1 MNYTIS
7 VTRVQNEKFCISLT
21 YNSKR
26 YKYYNGKPI
35 GLFKSPNK
43 LPVSERRAAFED
55 LKLDYQL
62 ASQALPQLTNLKYTS
77 EPSAS
82 LVTDTIFHAGDT
94 LFNGSLNA
102 AMESGRLAAEGF
114 IEKKSGWFS

>member
-1 MNYTIS
+1 MDYKIS
-7 VTRVQNEKFCISLT
+7 IIKNGDGTLFLSL
-21 YNSKR
+21 YINSKR
-26 YKYYNGKPI
+26 HRFYSGKPI
-35 GLFKSPNK
+35 GIASSPNK
-43 LPVSERRAAFED
+43 LSVSERKAAFED

-114 IEKKSGWFS
+114 IEKKSGWFR

>member
-7 VTRVQNEKFCISLT
+7 VTKRKKDSYYISLLH
-21 YNSKR
+21 NNQR
-26 YKYYNGKPI
+26 YRFYNGKPI
-35 GLFKSPNK
+35 GLLKSPNK

-114 IEKKSGWFS
+114 IEKKSGWFR

>member
-35 GLFKSPNK
+35 GLLKSPNK

-62 ASQALPQLTNLKYTS
+62 ALRNGWTPESVKNDKKDQVKLLDQLL
-77 EPSAS
+77 
-82 LVTDTIFHAGDT
+82 
-94 LFNGSLNA
+94 
-102 AMESGRLAAEGF
+102 
-114 IEKKSGWFS
+114 